1 MKQWEIIADNLS
13 KAGWRLG
20 WVSAID
26 SQGQTISIVDAH
38 CGGKRFIVHADE
50 KLTAFLEVQ
59 SAIRDASGRT
69 QSANCLANVGLSLL
83 SNPS

>member
-1 MKQWEIIADNLS
+1 MLHRIGDS
-13 KAGWRLG
+13 
-20 WVSAID
+20 SAIL
-26 SQGQTISIVDAH
+26 AE
-38 CGGKRFIVHADE
+38 GKRFVVPDE